1 MNKKNNVQTRA
12 ISFSQSLVTSV
23 LIFLSVAIPFFLE
36 KPQLLVGS
44 VVNGLLILA
53 ALNIKEEKNLLP
65 VVLLPSLATL
75 SRGLVFGHFTFFL
88 AYMIP
93 FIWVGNY
100 ILVYALRK
108 IDNNFLALVV
118 GGILKAF
125 VLFTVANI
133 LVKLSIIP
141 RIFITS
147 MGIFQLY
154 TLIIGGIGAVL
165 TQKIYIKSH

>member
-1 MNKKNNVQTRA
+1 MNKKNKFQTKVITLSENFV
-12 ISFSQSLVTSV
+12 ISTLV
-23 LIFLSVAIPFFLE
+23 FLSVAIPFFLE

-65 VVLLPSLATL
+65 VVLLPSLTTL

-93 FIWVGNY
+93 FIWMGNY
-100 ILVYALRK
+100 ALVYVLRK
-108 IDNNFLALVV
+108 IDNKFLALVV
-118 GGILKAF
+118 GGILKIS

-133 LVKLSIIP
+133 LVRLSILP
-141 RIFITS
+141 KIFVTS
-147 MGIFQLY
+147 MGVFQIY
-154 TLIIGGIGAVL
+154 TLVL
-165 TQKIYIKSH
+165 GSIAASLIQKIYIKK